1 MLMPHS
7 LSLPQRALLAEVAQL
22 YQLPSLRTVATGD
35 NRVCFG
41 LIADPQ
47 YADIEPDID
56 NNLYYRNG
64 LQKLQRAIGVLNAQP
79 LDFVVTLGD
88 LVDRDWQ
95 SYAAVLPVYQGL
107 QHPHAV
113 VLGNHDAQTIA
124 ARLEGK
130 LPLPKSYY
138 AFRFNGWRFIVYD
151 GNDISV
157 YCNALNGTDREQAA
171 ALLARLQRAQQ
182 PQAQPWNGA
191 VGKQQLDW
199 IEQQLQAA
207 QQCGESVVVLGHY
220 PLAPENTH
228 MLMNAGELVDLFTRY
243 RVRACFAGHDH
254 RGGYARIEH
263 TEFFTMKGML
273 DGPSDA
279 PFARVEIDDNT
290 LRLHGFEGEVSRC
303 SRTLNR
309 V

>member
-1 MLMPHS
+1 MLTPHL
-7 LSLPQRALLAEVAQL
+7 LSLPQRERLAEVAQL
-22 YQLPSLRTVATGD
+22 YQPPVLRALPVGD
-35 NRVCFG
+35 NIVRFG

-47 YADIEPDID
+47 YADIEPDVD

-64 LQKLQRAIGVLNAQP
+64 LQKLQHAIAVLNAQP

-88 LVDRDWQ
+88 LVDRHWH
-95 SYAAVLPVYQGL
+95 SYDAVLPVYQRL

-124 ARLEGK
+124 AHLEGTV
-130 LPLPKSYY
+130 PLPKSYY

-151 GNDISV
+151 GNDMSV

-171 ALLARLQRAQQ
+171 ALLTQLQREQQ

-191 VGKQQLDW
+191 VGRQQLGW

-207 QQCGESVVVLGHY
+207 QQCGESVIVFGHY

-228 MLMNAGELVDLFTRY
+228 ILMNAGELVDLFTRY

-254 RGGYARIEH
+254 RGGYARIES
-263 TEFFTMKGML
+263 TEFFIMKGML

-279 PFARVEIDDNT
+279 PFALVEMDGDK
-290 LRLHGFEGEVSRC
+290 LRLCGFGGEISRG
-303 SRTLNR
+303 
-309 V
+309 